1 MITLKIGIMNG
12 VIAKEDLNNDNFL
25 IYALKAYD
33 KPNCIMSEF
42 TEDMKRFNYLKR
54 LFRRYRKHGE
64 MRERLI
70 LNHIV
75 VLYNLFGPEV
85 TSRLLFFSMNKED
98 YTILKTYLVFLN
110 IMPERVVGVKGV
122 DIISS
127 DIHIDMY
134 IADVLRNLK

>member
-1 MITLKIGIMNG
+1 MSFDDLTTENIM
-12 VIAKEDLNNDNFL
+12 L
-25 IYALKAYD
+25 YAIKAYD
-33 KPNCIMSEF
+33 RPDCIMSEF
-42 TEDMKRFNYLKR
+42 TEDMKKLNYLKR

-85 TSRLLFFSMNKED
+85 TARLLFFSMQKED
-98 YTILKTYLVFLN
+98 FSILKTYLVFLN
-110 IMPERVVGVKGV
+110 IMPDRIFGINGK

-127 DIHIDMY
+127 DIAVDMN
-134 IADVLRNLK
+134 IANELRNLK